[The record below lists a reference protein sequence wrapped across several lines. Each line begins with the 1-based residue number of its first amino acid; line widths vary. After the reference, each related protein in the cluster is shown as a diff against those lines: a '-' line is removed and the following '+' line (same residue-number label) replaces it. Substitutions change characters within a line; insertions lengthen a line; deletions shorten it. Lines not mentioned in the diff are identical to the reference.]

1 MGLVYHNEGSVVSSN
16 KRAIVCNQETI
27 SDRPQGINPL
37 AHQIRLNLKQCARTK
52 AGEAFGGK
60 GKGVGITVHY
70 ASGVAAHSVDT
81 DWQTGLSVSMAVI
94 AP

>member
-52 AGEAFGGK
+52 AGKAFGGK
-60 GKGVGITVHY
+60 SKSVGIAVH
-70 ASGVAAHSVDT
+70 AAKSALFSIDVA
-81 DWQTGLSVSMAVI
+81 WQVSESTAVTI
-94 AP
+94 K